1 MVYRTLGG
9 CVSAID
15 LSVVLLT
22 VAVESVNDVTSNT
35 LTVAEQ
41 QIEQIW
47 PIAAYFVLLMFLLAI
62 MLGLSA
68 VLGPKTNGRHTHT
81 PFESGIIAV
90 DAPKSRF
97 TNHFFLY
104 AIFFVIFDLET
115 IFLFAWVIAFDEVGI
130 AGFIEAAIFIAILFV
145 ALIYVWRIGGL
156 QLKHKHL
163 PARELLRASAAKTDN
178 VNRSA
183 AKGEQ

>member
-1 MVYRTLGG
+1 M
-9 CVSAID
+9 SAID
-15 LSVVLLT
+15 LSVVLIT
-22 VAVESVNDVTSNT
+22 VAVESVTTATSTT

-41 QIEQIW
+41 QVEQIW

-68 VLGPKTNGRHTHT
+68 VLGPKTNRRHTHT
-81 PFESGIIAV
+81 PYESGIVAV

-115 IFLFAWVIAFDEVGI
+115 IFLFAWVIAFDEVGL
-130 AGFIEAAIFIAILFV
+130 AGFIEAAIFIGILLV

-163 PARELLRASAAKTDN
+163 PARELLRASSAKADN
-178 VNRSA
+178 VSSTA
-183 AKGEQ
+183 EKGEQ